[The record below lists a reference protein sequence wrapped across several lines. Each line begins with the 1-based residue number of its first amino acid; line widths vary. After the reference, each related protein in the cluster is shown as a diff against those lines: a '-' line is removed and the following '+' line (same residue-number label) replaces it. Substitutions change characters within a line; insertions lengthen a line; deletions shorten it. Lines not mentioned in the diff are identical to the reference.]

1 MPDPHAKF
9 HQNRLT
15 GFRENH
21 GQRGQTTEE
30 AISSI
35 QNFDPSDSTASLK
48 CTWVGLEMNLG
59 NDYPSSP
66 VSHVG

>member
-35 QNFDPSDSTASLK
+35 QNFDPSDRRFQNGSNSF
-48 CTWVGLEMNLG
+48 
-59 NDYPSSP
+59 
-66 VSHVG
+66 